1 VAADNSWRT
10 LKALLLLSFALAM
23 TGVVARNHAPDKGRR
38 GNAAQTLSPRFKK
51 LNEMRLL
58 GASWGDPR
66 QKVSHNCLRLW
77 REHM

>member
-1 VAADNSWRT
+1 MAADNSWRT

-51 LNEMRLL
+51 LNEIRLL
-58 GASWGDPR
+58 LEPFQMER
-66 QKVSHNCLRLW
+66 YHLLHLRFLN
-77 REHM
+77 